1 MLKVPDGLRSVT
13 TIQEFSSRTIRVR
26 MAPMGKSGLNMNN
39 RISDEK
45 LIEKVK
51 QGEAAA
57 VQEMCQ
63 RYRLLIKKLISARF
77 VQRFR
82 DDLEQYLWMVF
93 LERMQTF
100 RPEKAQFSTM
110 ISKVLTYERWNYFK
124 RKKKEWFHEVVYS
137 EAEEPCAE
145 DRRENL
151 AWEEVRAM
159 QKRIKRVTK
168 RTFTRQV
175 FTLLL
180 QGVTTERQMAGRLH
194 VTRYQIRKQL
204 EEIRQAFHFMHQASS
219 SGE

>member
-51 QGEAAA
+51 QGEAVA
-57 VQEMCQ
+57 VQEMCR

-93 LERMQTF
+93 LERMQDF
-100 RPEKAQFSTM
+100 RPEKARFSTM

-137 EAEEPCAE
+137 EAEELCAE
-145 DRRENL
+145 DKRENL
-151 AWEEVRAM
+151 AWEEARAM
-159 QKRIKRVTK
+159 QNRIKQRLSPK
-168 RTFTRQV
+168 ARQV
-175 FTLLL
+175 FSLLL
-180 QGVTTERQMAGRLH
+180 KGVKTERQMAGRLN
-194 VTRYQIRKQL
+194 VTRYQIRKHL
-204 EEIRQAFHFMHQASS
+204 EEIRKTFRFLHQVSS

>member
-1 MLKVPDGLRSVT
+1 
-13 TIQEFSSRTIRVR
+13 
-26 MAPMGKSGLNMNN
+26 
-39 RISDEK
+39 
-45 LIEKVK
+45 
-51 QGEAAA
+51 
-57 VQEMCQ
+57 
-63 RYRLLIKKLISARF
+63 
-77 VQRFR
+77 
-82 DDLEQYLWMVF
+82 MVF
-93 LERMQTF
+93 LERMQDF

-145 DRRENL
+145 DRREKL

-159 QKRIKRVTK
+159 QKRIKQRLSPQA
-168 RTFTRQV
+168 RQV

-204 EEIRQAFHFMHQASS
+204 EEIRQVFHFLHQASS

>member
-57 VQEMCQ
+57 VQEMCR

-93 LERMQTF
+93 LERMQDF
-100 RPEKAQFSTM
+100 RPEKARFSTM
-110 ISKVLTYERWNYFK
+110 ISKVLTYER
-124 RKKKEWFHEVVYS
+124 
-137 EAEEPCAE
+137 
-145 DRRENL
+145 
-151 AWEEVRAM
+151 
-159 QKRIKRVTK
+159 
-168 RTFTRQV
+168 
-175 FTLLL
+175 
-180 QGVTTERQMAGRLH
+180 
-194 VTRYQIRKQL
+194 
-204 EEIRQAFHFMHQASS
+204 
-219 SGE
+219 

>member
-1 MLKVPDGLRSVT
+1 MLKVPDGFRSVT

-57 VQEMCQ
+57 VQEMCR

-159 QKRIKRVTK
+159 QKRIKQRLSPEA
-168 RTFTRQV
+168 RQV

-194 VTRYQIRKQL
+194 VTRYHIRKQL
-204 EEIRQAFHFMHQASS
+204 EEIRQAFYFMHQASS